1 MSTRKEKNI
10 YWLSSAPVARAL
22 VALSIPTIVSQMIA
36 VIYNLADTLFIGR
49 LNDPSQVAAVTYTL
63 SLMILFNAVAN
74 LFGVGGSAFIAHALG
89 RGDRNAARKAASFAL
104 FSGLALSVIYM
115 FVIAAFQDA
124 IYPALGATGDSLR
137 HVREYAFFTVVLG
150 TLPAVMN
157 PLLAH
162 LLRGEGHAFGAS
174 FGVALGGIL
183 NILLDPLFIFAM
195 GMEVA
200 GAGLATFLSNVIAC
214 VFLIIY
220 TITKRSSTVVNM
232 NPKNVVV
239 GKESVKEILA
249 AGLPNFVI
257 SIMAS
262 SSNMVG
268 NYLFSSYGDQIVA
281 GWGIARKIDIL
292 AFAIAQ
298 GMTQGSLPLISYAY
312 SSKKKERLFKSI
324 KLSFAFAMVMGV
336 VGALLLFFLAR
347 PASQLFIEDETTVF
361 YAEQFTR
368 ILSITC
374 ITTAPAFMVIT
385 VFQSMGRRWQPFF
398 LSFFRK
404 GVFNIIFSIIFSFSL
419 GEYGIAA
426 ATPAAD
432 FLAMCVSLTLFFIYY
447 RKFKAEMEVV
457 PSEEPSPQAD
467 NS

>member
-10 YWLSSAPVARAL
+10 YWLSSAPIGRAL
-22 VALSIPTIVSQMIA
+22 VALSIPTVVSQMIA
-36 VIYNLADTLFIGR
+36 VVYNLADTLFIGR
-49 LNDPSQVAAVTYTL
+49 LNDPSQVAAVTYSL
-63 SLMILFNAVAN
+63 SLMILFNAGAN

-89 RGDRNAARKAASFAL
+89 RGDRDAARKAASFSL
-104 FSGLALSVIYM
+104 FAGVILSVAYM
-115 FVIAAFQDA
+115 FVIAAFQDS

-137 HVREYAFFTVVLG
+137 HVKEYAFFTVVLG

-183 NILLDPLFIFAM
+183 NIVLDPIFIFAI

-239 GKESVKEILA
+239 GKANAKEILV
-249 AGLPNFVI
+249 AGLPNCVI
-257 SIMAS
+257 SLMAS
-262 SSNMVG
+262 ASNIVG

-298 GMTQGSLPLISYAY
+298 GMTQGSLPLISYSY
-312 SSKKKERLFKSI
+312 SSKKKDRLFKSI
-324 KLSFAFAMVMGV
+324 KLSFAFAIAMGI
-336 VGALLLFFLAR
+336 VGALLMFFLAR

-385 VFQSMGRRWQPFF
+385 VFQSVGRKWQPFF

-404 GVFNIIFSIIFSFSL
+404 GIFNIVFSIIFSLSL

-432 FLAMCVSLTLFFIYY
+432 FLAMCVSLALFFVYY
-447 RKFKAEMEVV
+447 GKFKAEMAAIPEEA
-457 PSEEPSPQAD
+457 PSSENE

>member
-1 MSTRKEKNI
+1 
-10 YWLSSAPVARAL
+10 
-22 VALSIPTIVSQMIA
+22 MIA

-49 LNDPSQVAAVTYTL
+49 LNDPSQVAAVTYSL
-63 SLMILFNAVAN
+63 SLMILFNAGAN

-89 RGDRNAARKAASFAL
+89 RGDRNAAKRAASFSL
-104 FSGLALSVIYM
+104 FAGMALSIAYM

-124 IYPALGATGDSLR
+124 IYPALGASGDSLR
-137 HVREYAFFTVVLG
+137 YVREYAFFTVVLG

-174 FGVALGGIL
+174 FGVALGGAL
-183 NILLDPLFIFAM
+183 NILLDPLFIFVL

-220 TITKRSSTVVNM
+220 TIAKRSSTVVNM
-232 NPKNVVV
+232 NPKNALI
-239 GKESVKEILA
+239 GKDGVKEIML
-249 AGLPNFVI
+249 AGLPNAVI
-257 SIMAS
+257 SLMAS
-262 SSNMVG
+262 SSNIVS

-324 KLSFAFAMVMGV
+324 KLSFAFAMVMGII
-336 VGALLLFFLAR
+336 GALLLFFLAR
-347 PASQLFIEDETTVF
+347 PASQLFIEDEKTVF

-374 ITTAPAFMVIT
+374 LTTAPAFMVIT
-385 VFQSMGRRWQPFF
+385 VFQSMGRKWQPFF

-404 GVFNIIFSIIFSFSL
+404 GIFNIVFSIVFAQFF

-432 FLAMCVSLTLFFIYY
+432 FLAMCVSLGLFFVCY
-447 RKFKAEMEVV
+447 RKFKTEIAFV
-457 PSEEPSPQAD
+457 EENLSPQND
-467 NS
+467 NC